1 MGKIWHQLD
10 ITDFANLFGCSI
22 ALAIEIV
29 TLLRVLFGSRHRF
42 VIKILAT
49 LIGGNLARLTS
60 EGVWINMLRTED
72 FSTKKL

>member
-10 ITDFANLFGCSI
+10 ISDLAILFGCSM

-29 TLLRVLFGSRHRF
+29 TLSRVLYGSRHKF

-49 LIGGNLARLTS
+49 LIGGNLARLAT
-60 EGVWINMLRTED
+60 ETIWINMLKTED
-72 FSTKKL
+72 FSAKKF

>member
-10 ITDFANLFGCSI
+10 ITDFANLFGGSM
-22 ALAIEIV
+22 ALLIEIV
-29 TLLRVLFGSRHRF
+29 TLLRVLRGSRHRF

-49 LIGGNLARLTS
+49 LIGGNLATLAAET
-60 EGVWINMLRTED
+60 VYMNMLKTED